1 MIEANRILAEACPY
15 PLHLGVTEA
24 GSERLGTVKSAVGIG
39 TLLAEGIGDT
49 IRVSLTADPVREVR
63 AARDILDTLGL
74 SARPR
79 MSVVSCPTCGRTRID
94 LVALSAAFEEAAERE
109 GLAELP
115 ITVALMGCA
124 VNGPGEAREA
134 DIGIA
139 GGVGEA
145 VLFEHGEITG
155 KIPEGEIIPTLI
167 ARIRAMK
174 LD

>member
-1 MIEANRILAEACPY
+1 MPQDNFLF
-15 PLHLGVTEA
+15 
-24 GSERLGTVKSAVGIG
+24 S
-39 TLLAEGIGDT
+39 DT
-49 IRVSLTADPVREVR
+49 IANNISFASDTDD
-63 AARDILDTLGL
+63 AAAI
-74 SARPR
+74 
-79 MSVVSCPTCGRTRID
+79 
-94 LVALSAAFEEAAERE
+94 EEAAERE

-174 LD
+174 LP